1 MKKNIFVT
9 AELAHTGVKVKSKG
23 NSILEVSMHM
33 PSLEEF
39 KPLSAYVECQFADTW
54 VYFNCFQK
62 CSLDG

>member
-39 KPLSAYVECQFADTW
+39 KPLSAYMEC
-54 VYFNCFQK
+54 
-62 CSLDG
+62 